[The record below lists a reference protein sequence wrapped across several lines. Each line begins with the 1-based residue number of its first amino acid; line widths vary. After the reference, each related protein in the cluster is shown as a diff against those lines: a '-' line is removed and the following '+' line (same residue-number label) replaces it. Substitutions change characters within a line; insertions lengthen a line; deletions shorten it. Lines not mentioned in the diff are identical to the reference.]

1 MTTTT
6 AALETSFVELI
17 AAELGCRPQ
26 QVEAAASLL
35 AEGATVPF
43 IARYRKEVTGGLEDA
58 QLELL
63 AKRRSYFLELCERR
77 DAILRSIDEQ
87 GKLNEQL
94 EAAIRAATS
103 KQELEDLYLPYKPK
117 RRTRAQIAR
126 EKGLEPLAEALIA
139 NAGSSRQAAELAAD
153 FIDAE
158 LGVEDGEAA
167 LAGARDIV
175 AEGLAE
181 EASNRA
187 RLRQVLAREGVL
199 EVRVLSGKEEEGAV
213 FRDYFEHSEPARS
226 IPSHRLL
233 AMLRGEQE
241 GVLVTTVNID
251 DERESATLAGSA
263 GVPLDTPCGQQVE
276 MAAADAYK
284 RLLRPS
290 ITNEIRAELRE
301 RAEAE
306 AIRVFRA
313 NLEALLMQSPLGL
326 VPVMGLDPGYRT
338 GCKLAVAD
346 STGRVV
352 ATAVIYPVPPKSD
365 EAAAARTITSLIKQH
380 GVRAVAVGNGTAS
393 RETEAFARK
402 VVHEAGIDGVIV
414 AIVPET
420 GASVYSASEVARD
433 ELPELDVSLRGAVS
447 IARRLQDPLAEL
459 VKIEPRSL
467 GVGQYQHD
475 VDQRS
480 LAGEL
485 DLAVEGV
492 VNRVG
497 VELNTA
503 SSSLLRRISGLT
515 ERTARAIVS
524 HRDQHGVFSSR
535 KALLE
540 VSGLGPKT
548 FQQAAGFLRIRDGSN
563 PLDAT
568 AVHPERYP
576 AVETMARHLGVSVS
590 ELVGSSQL
598 VARLDMKQFADS
610 SKGLGDYT
618 LQDIRAE
625 LERPGRDPR
634 PTFKVPELREDV
646 VSIEDLEPG
655 MTLEGRVSNVTNFG
669 AFVDI
674 GVKRDGLVHV
684 SELSHTWTDNP
695 RDVIKVGEIVK
706 VKVLEV
712 DHDRGRISL
721 SKKALEPLPKE
732 SGRPPRGR
740 HESRKPK
747 QPAGGAS
754 VNDLMRRFG
763 RDR

>member
-1 MTTTT
+1 MTSTPT
-6 AALETSFVELI
+6 LETKFVELI

-26 QVEAAASLL
+26 QVEAASSLL

-43 IARYRKEVTGGLEDA
+43 IARYRKEVTSGLEDA
-58 QLELL
+58 QLEVL
-63 AKRRSYFLELCERR
+63 AKRRTYFLELCERR

-87 GKLNEQL
+87 GKLSDEL
-94 EAAIRAATS
+94 EAAIRATTT

-139 NAGSSRQAAELAAD
+139 GAASSQQASDLAAD
-153 FIDAE
+153 FIDPE
-158 LGVEDGEAA
+158 LGVEDTEVA
-167 LAGARDIV
+167 LAGARDII

-251 DERESATLAGSA
+251 DERETTALAGSA
-263 GVPLDTPCGQQVE
+263 SVPLDSPCGKQVE
-276 MAAADAYK
+276 LAAGDAYK

-290 ITNEIRAELRE
+290 LTNEIRAKLRE
-301 RAEAE
+301 QAEAE

-326 VPVMGLDPGYRT
+326 IPVMGLDPGYRT
-338 GCKLAVAD
+338 GCKLAVVD
-346 STGRVV
+346 STGRVA
-352 ATAVIYPVPPKSD
+352 ATSVIYPVPPKANEES
-365 EAAAARTITSLIKQH
+365 AARTLTGLVKQH

-402 VVHEAGIDGVIV
+402 AVREAGLDEVIV

-459 VKIEPRSL
+459 VKIEPRSM

-475 VDQRS
+475 VDQRA

-503 SSSLLRRISGLT
+503 SPSLLRRVSGLT
-515 ERTARAIVS
+515 ERISRSIVS

-535 KALLE
+535 KALLK

-548 FQQAAGFLRIRDGSN
+548 FQQAAGFLRVRDGSN

-576 AVETMARHLGVSVS
+576 AVETMAQYLGVSID

-598 VARLDMKQFADS
+598 VAKLDMKQFADTS
-610 SKGLGDYT
+610 QGLGDYT

-634 PTFKVPELREDV
+634 PTFKTPELREDV
-646 VSIEDLEPG
+646 VSIDDLEPG

-695 RDVIKVGEIVK
+695 RDIIKVGEIVK

-721 SKKALEPLPKE
+721 SKKALEPMPKE
-732 SGRPPRGR
+732 RGHKPRGR
-740 HESRKPK
+740 QESRKPR
-747 QPAGGAS
+747 QPAEGS
-754 VNDLMRRFG
+754 TVNDLMRRFG